1 MYCYYHSD
9 RPSVAQC
16 VICGKDLCSDCNI
29 VKEGQSYCRDCLG
42 TGETSVELGKL
53 IIPALGCGAIGGV
66 LSLAPGIG
74 CLCCLWVILA
84 GGLAVFILKRY
95 YGIKGKITMGNAILT
110 GGLAGF
116 VASIIS
122 LLPVVFQRGELE
134 RAYQEML
141 TTPEVEEAFR
151 ELGITAADIGA
162 FVVLAAVISVVLFTA
177 FGALGGILSNEIAK

>member
-16 VICGKDLCSDCNI
+16 VICGKDLCNDCNI

-42 TGETSVELGKL
+42 TGETSVELGKMIL
-53 IIPALGCGAIGGV
+53 PALGCGALGGV
-66 LSLAPGIG
+66 LSLVPGID

-84 GGLAVFILKRY
+84 GGLAVFFLKRK
-95 YGIKGKITMGNAILT
+95 YGIKGKITTGSAILT

-122 LLPVVFQRGELE
+122 LLPVVFQRDELE
-134 RAYQEML
+134 SVYQDML
-141 TTPEVEEAFR
+141 ATPEIEEAFR
-151 ELGITAADIGA
+151 ELGITAADIGV
-162 FVVLAAVISVVLFTA
+162 FVVFAAVISVVLFTA
-177 FGALGGILSNEIAK
+177 LGGLGGIISNEVTK